1 METES
6 NETSTPQVAAELF
19 EKYAPLMFKAALKE
33 TQNDE
38 DAKDAM
44 QNVFTRLVQN
54 WPLRSVMKNPKAF
67 LHRAARNEARNL
79 VRLQRP
85 RKQKEV
91 DMDSM
96 EIPAPQADSRRDDR
110 VACVRAA
117 LARMKPAF
125 VDILHLFYNEEYDCS
140 EIAAIQGKRR
150 GTVLVQLVRAR
161 AKLAQLIALEENGQ

>member
-1 METES
+1 MESES
-6 NETSTPQVAAELF
+6 DETSRQKVPAELF
-19 EKYAPLMFKAALKE
+19 ERYAPLMFKAALKE
-33 TQNDE
+33 TENEE

-54 WPLRSVMKNPKAF
+54 WPLRSFIKDPKAF

-91 DMDSM
+91 NMDSM

-110 VACVRAA
+110 IACVRAA
-117 LARMKPAF
+117 LAKMKPAF
-125 VDILHLFYNEEYDCS
+125 VEILHLFYNEEYDCS
-140 EIAAIQGKRR
+140 EIAAIQGKPR

-161 AKLAQLIALEENGQ
+161 AKLEQLIALEENGQ